1 MLFLGAR
8 GSRLSVQ
15 PEILAADRQ
24 ITDYLFIEWQNIF
37 YLKAVSHSLISKL
50 FLIEIMP
57 TLYRF
62 RYHMTGA
69 ESRKVCVFSLTL
81 VIGTQL

>member
-1 MLFLGAR
+1 MLFLGAQE
-8 GSRLSVQ
+8 SRLLVQ
-15 PEILAADRQ
+15 PAILATDRQ
-24 ITDYLFIEWQNIF
+24 ITDYLLIEWRTLF
-37 YLKAVSHSLISKL
+37 YLRAVSHSLISKL

-62 RYHMTGA
+62 RYHITGA
-69 ESRKVCVFSLTL
+69 ESRKVCVISLTL